1 MEINYDV
8 HIIESVNTYID
19 FVKNMTSNTNI
30 VNNKRIEFLKN
41 NIKIFGS
48 QDNNILKLYYEAILK
63 RYKEYIKDTDFKY
76 NFFYRGHYSKS
87 YSLVPS
93 VFRGS
98 NWNNEHYY
106 YHEMILRCPE
116 HFQNS
121 RHLDRLV
128 KMQHYG
134 CPTRL
139 LDVTSNPLVALY
151 FACKNFSVNLTDE
164 KEDGEVTI
172 FAVPQD
178 EILFFDSDR
187 ALILSCLSKFNP
199 SNKNKIYEE
208 TIKSLQDGRYL
219 QKKGGGLYTNKT
231 IEKLFHEITTEI
243 PSFKRIIKPR
253 DLLMSY
259 FVQPNKTNDRIVKQ
273 DGAFILCG
281 LSKDQEEAE
290 SKINALAYDR
300 IIIKN
305 KKAILNELESL
316 GINKATLFPEID
328 MVAEYLK
335 ESVYQIK

>member
-1 MEINYDV
+1 M
-8 HIIESVNTYID
+8 
-19 FVKNMTSNTNI
+19 
-30 VNNKRIEFLKN
+30 
-41 NIKIFGS
+41 
-48 QDNNILKLYYEAILK
+48 
-63 RYKEYIKDTDFKY
+63 
-76 NFFYRGHYSKS
+76 
-87 YSLVPS
+87 
-93 VFRGS
+93 
-98 NWNNEHYY
+98 
-106 YHEMILRCPE
+106 RCPE

-121 RHLDRLV
+121 GHLDRLV

-151 FACKNFSVNLTDE
+151 FACKNFSANST
-164 KEDGEVTI
+164 KEEEGEVII
-172 FAVPQD
+172 FAVPKS

-187 ALILSCLSKFNP
+187 ALILSCLSKFNFQ
-199 SNKNKIYEE
+199 SQIEIYNETKQSLKNKN
-208 TIKSLQDGRYL
+208 YL
-219 QKKGGGLYTNKT
+219 QIKGGSSYSNKT

-243 PSFKRIIKPR
+243 PSFKRKIKPR
-253 DLLMSY
+253 DLMMSY

-281 LSKDQEEAE
+281 LSKDQKEAE